1 MYFLYYFFLHI
12 YQKMFGVFYP
22 SDLDN
27 KVVLYTKSTSPYGHR
42 VRMALKVVNIDYE
55 LVIVDMN
62 DREWYKKEIY
72 PEGKVPALKYGQ
84 EVIPESMVI
93 VELLHDLYP
102 TAKLFTTADPV
113 RKAKMKFAIGLFE
126 DRVLSANR
134 KLLDTRPITRESF
147 DVYVETISSLYRR
160 FNGLL
165 LEQSSSGPYFLGS
178 QYSAVD
184 IALAPFVFQVSTFA
198 KLLTGKNFKVLD
210 DLPRLRTFLD
220 SIVNHPVCQETGTLD
235 EERFSNV
242 AIERFGVT
250 RNMFV
255 K

>member
-1 MYFLYYFFLHI
+1 MSGSSI
-12 YQKMFGVFYP
+12 TNGVFGVFYV
-22 SDLDN
+22 SDLGN
-27 KVVLYTKSTSPYGHR
+27 STNTQFLEIMIMIICYQTIKSFFIQSQHR
-42 VRMALKVVNIDYE
+42 LTDTG
-55 LVIVDMN
+55 
-62 DREWYKKEIY
+62 YKKEIY

-84 EVIPESMVI
+84 EVIPESMII

-102 TAKLFTTADPV
+102 TAKLFTTADPG

-126 DRVLSANR
+126 DQVLSANR

-165 LEQSSSGPYFLGS
+165 LEQSSTGPYFLGS

-198 KLLTGKNFKVLD
+198 KLLTGKNFEVLD
-210 DLPRLRTFLD
+210 DLPRLRTFLE
-220 SIVNHPVCQETGTLD
+220 SIVNHPVCQETGHLN